1 MKSSRSIE
9 RAIGRVGDL
18 PPMPEVVAEV
28 LRATSDP
35 DVAMSEVSRVIEKD
49 PALTA
54 KLLKVSNSP
63 YYGMKQVVGTLKL
76 ALVILGVREVRNI
89 VLGISVVESLKDSS
103 TERLLNQLNF
113 WDHSVKVAGFAKKLG
128 THLRLNLQGE
138 DFIAGLLHDI
148 GKMVLWRQMK
158 EKYERIFDQGDGH
171 SEALCKLEKE
181 AFGFDH
187 ADAAAVLAKRWN
199 MPDTLADALWFHHD
213 REDRTLA
220 DAKDP
225 KLAALTRVANLAIR
239 DDWTTEDVSSLR
251 SCTDEDSWAVIAQD
265 NEVMNVEERAR
276 LLSEFYE
283 ELNAVSTP
291 SF

>member
-1 MKSSRSIE
+1 
-9 RAIGRVGDL
+9 
-18 PPMPEVVAEV
+18 MPEVVAQV
-28 LRATSDP
+28 LRVTGDP
-35 DVAMSEVSRVIEKD
+35 DVAMSEVSSVIEKD

-63 YYGMKQVVGTLKL
+63 YYGMKQVVGTLRL

-89 VLGISVVESLKDSS
+89 VLGIAVVDSLKDRS
-103 TERLLNQLNF
+103 TERLLDQLHF
-113 WDHSVKVAGFAKKLG
+113 WDHSVMVAGFAKKLG

-148 GKMVLWRQMK
+148 GKMVLWRQLK
-158 EKYERIFDQGDGH
+158 EEYEAVFDKGAGH
-171 SEALCKLEKE
+171 SEDLCKAEKE

-199 MPDTLADALWFHHD
+199 MPHTLADALWFHHD
-213 REDRTLA
+213 REDRTVA

-225 KLAALTRVANLAIR
+225 KLAALTRVANLAVR
-239 DDWTTEDVSSLR
+239 DDWTANEISSLR
-251 SCTDEDSWAVIAQD
+251 SCSDEECWAVIGQD
-265 NEVMNVEERAR
+265 VEILDIEERAR
-276 LLSEFYE
+276 LLAGFYE
-283 ELNAVSTP
+283 ELSNAPAP